1 MAIENKNNPESIV
14 NTPEFN
20 PPRNWKNWN
29 SVKTYSACAGPVT
42 PVEHWDLP
50 KDTTVKLK
58 MKNLVKSLPSAS
70 PLLGHFKMRLSL
82 FYCPYRLYLSNL
94 NNDNINELS
103 DIEQIE
109 FPQLVASNY
118 FTGDEYSPLTIRP
131 GSLLHYLGYAPQFV
145 VNVTPPQGTDYEEM
159 INRFIGDTFQENGEV
174 YYSRSVFMTDAF
186 PDSPFDQWP
195 EIEQTINYRSG
206 SFDEEVTSYMI
217 SNNALPLLAYYDI
230 YCNYILNP
238 NEGTVPYLKYTTDD
252 SGNTTK
258 TWTEISVQSL
268 QSVVPYISRRGS
280 GVNINGIN
288 YSSDNNPPSISGWFQ
303 VDSVP
308 MFEEIF
314 ASMTLD
320 YDQNMEVRT
329 NWLNSYGH
337 QGFLYAPY
345 LPDYFTTWLDPDDYH
360 LVNSLFLPNMNIQQI
375 RLAERKWVDYARQ
388 LAKHSKRYSD
398 WLEQKYGGPKLKMD
412 TKPIFVGSDTLSIF
426 FEDVTATAE
435 TDSSSFS
442 GTLGGQASHVDF
454 IQPDYSKE
462 ISFTTQ
468 EPGLLMCIL
477 QIVPEVSYGQ
487 GIDRFLKKRKMA
499 DLYTP
504 LYDAVGFQS
513 IYASE
518 VDAFAPNAMDTIG
531 DVPGW
536 YEYMSKFNKHTGL
549 FTLPE
554 FKSWVLERKYFDNA
568 NATAITSNPGSV
580 DNSTYIEPA
589 MFNENFVNVG
599 QYEDNFLIQTLF
611 DMSVKMPMSNQII
624 NTRF

>member
-29 SVKTYSACAGPVT
+29 NVKTYSACAGPVF
-42 PVEHWDLP
+42 PVQHWDLP

-70 PLLGHFKMRLSL
+70 PLLGHFMMRLSL
-82 FYCPYRLYLSNL
+82 FYCPYRLYLANL

-103 DIEQIE
+103 DIEQID
-109 FPQLVASNY
+109 FPLLGSDVVTSA
-118 FTGDEYSPLTIRP
+118 DEYTPLTIRP
-131 GSLLHYLGYAPQFV
+131 GSLLHYLGYAPQFTI
-145 VNVTPPQGTDYEEM
+145 NALPPQGTDYEYM
-159 INRFIGDTFQENGEV
+159 LNFAIGDTFSENGEI
-174 YYSRSVFMTDAF
+174 YWNRTVFMTDA
-186 PDSPFDQWP
+186 SPSDPLEQWP
-195 EIEQTINYRSG
+195 EIEQAINYSSSG
-206 SFDEEVTSYMI
+206 QDDDVTKYMI
-217 SNNALPLLAYYDI
+217 SYNALPILAYYDI

-238 NEGTVPYLKYTTDD
+238 NETTVPYQVYSVDD
-252 SGNTTK
+252 FGNTTK
-258 TWTEISVQSL
+258 SWVEISVQSL
-268 QSVVPYISRRGS
+268 QSVVPYISKRGS
-280 GVNINGIN
+280 SVHLIDVYPQSAYSKPELRNSGFTVDGVR
-288 YSSDNNPPSISGWFQ
+288 
-303 VDSVP
+303 
-308 MFEEIF
+308 MFEGVF
-314 ASMTLD
+314 ATEKND
-320 YDQNMEVRT
+320 YDDALVIRN

-345 LPDYFTTWLDPDDYH
+345 LPDYFTTWLDPDDYN
-360 LVNSLFLPNMNIQQI
+360 LVDSLSLPNMNIQQI

-442 GTLGGQASHVDF
+442 GTLGGQASRVDF

-468 EPGLLMCIL
+468 EPGLLMCVL

-487 GIDRFLKKRKMA
+487 GIDRFLKKKKMA

-536 YEYMSKFNKHTGL
+536 YEYMSKFNQHTGL

-554 FKSWVLERKYFDNA
+554 FKSWVLERQYYTGQ
-568 NATAITSNPGSV
+568 TAVDSAV